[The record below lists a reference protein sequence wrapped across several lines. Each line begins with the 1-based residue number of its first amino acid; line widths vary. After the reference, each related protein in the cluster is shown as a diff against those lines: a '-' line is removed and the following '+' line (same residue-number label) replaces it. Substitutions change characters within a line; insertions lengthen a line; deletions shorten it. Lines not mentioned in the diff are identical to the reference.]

1 MVRAFGPLNLVL
13 DILIEQ
19 ASLESGFA
27 SDLHSFWRIF
37 RRFCITISFYV
48 HFAKQRY
55 WHAQQRYGQPVSTLG
70 ASRTDTQSQPQ

>member
-27 SDLHSFWRIF
+27 SDLHSF
-37 RRFCITISFYV
+37 
-48 HFAKQRY
+48 
-55 WHAQQRYGQPVSTLG
+55 
-70 ASRTDTQSQPQ
+70 